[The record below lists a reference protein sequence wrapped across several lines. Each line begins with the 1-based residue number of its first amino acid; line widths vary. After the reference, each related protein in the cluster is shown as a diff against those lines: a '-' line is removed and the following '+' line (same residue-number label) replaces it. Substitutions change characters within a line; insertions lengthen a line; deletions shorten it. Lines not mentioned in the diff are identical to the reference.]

1 MLRMEESAGGFR
13 SVVFGG
19 FNRSDVISYIEKT
32 DAKYYKETEDLKQQL
47 SEAQNALAGLKEQN
61 EELTGKNA
69 ELLERLGEMTLN
81 TDRIS
86 AQLDE
91 IEKGFELQS
100 SEIEK
105 QSLRASELAEK
116 NDRLM
121 EENSRLAEKCGEYD
135 ASKDK
140 IAEMELS
147 AYRRARKLEEEA
159 KAELMKLRQRSM
171 EMIERVKRQLDETKE
186 NYRIML
192 ERSQQETLEMQEKA
206 GQVLGE
212 IDRISSTLVTNEGTK
227 GKSVDSVKEL
237 LDGIRAK
244 SEEHSGAL

>member
-1 MLRMEESAGGFR
+1 MEELAGGFR
-13 SVVFGG
+13 GAFFGG
-19 FNRSDVISYIEKT
+19 FNRNDVLSYIEKT
-32 DAKYYKETEDLKQQL
+32 DAQYYKETEELKQQL
-47 SEAQNALAGLKEQN
+47 SEAQNALAGIKEQN

-81 TDRIS
+81 TDKIR

-91 IEKGFELQS
+91 IEKGFKLQS

-105 QSLRASELAEK
+105 QSVRVSELAEK

-121 EENSRLAEKCGEYD
+121 EENSRLSVKCGEYD

-140 IAEMELS
+140 LAEMELS
-147 AYRRARKLEEEA
+147 AYRRARKLEEDA
-159 KAELMKLRQRSM
+159 KNELMKLRQQSM
-171 EMIERVKRQLDETKE
+171 DMIERVKRQLDETKE
-186 NYRIML
+186 NYRMML
-192 ERSQQETLEMQEKA
+192 ARSQQETVEMQKKA

-212 IDRISSTLVTNEGTK
+212 IDRISATLVTNDDTK
-227 GKSVDSVKEL
+227 GKKADSVKEL

-244 SEEHSGAL
+244 TEGHGGTL